1 MPSTEVRTYNPDRV
15 VVIVGG
21 VPMQGFGE
29 DAFVEIAPMT
39 DIVTSKAGADGEVA
53 RSISSDRRH
62 TVSITLLQ
70 TSPSNDVL
78 SGLAKADQLTC
89 GGATFPM
96 MVQDLCGRT
105 MFMAASAWISQLP
118 TQTFGR
124 EANERVWTI
133 TTGNPTINHVGGN
146 Q

>member
-15 VVIVGG
+15 TVIVGG
-21 VPMQGFGE
+21 APMQGFGE
-29 DAFVEIAPMT
+29 DTFVEIAPLA

-53 RSISSDRRH
+53 RSIGTDRRH
-62 TVSITLLQ
+62 TVTITLMQ

-89 GGATFPM
+89 GGAAFPIL
-96 MVQDLCGRT
+96 VQDLCGRT
-105 MFMAASAWISQLP
+105 MFMAASAWVSQMP

-124 EANERVWTI
+124 EVNERQWQI
-133 TTGNPTINHVGGN
+133 TTGAPTINLVGGN